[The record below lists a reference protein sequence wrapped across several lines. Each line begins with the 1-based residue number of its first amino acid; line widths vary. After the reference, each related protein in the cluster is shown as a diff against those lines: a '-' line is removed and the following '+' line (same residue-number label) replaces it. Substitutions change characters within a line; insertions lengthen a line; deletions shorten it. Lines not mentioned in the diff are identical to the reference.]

1 MKVRDKEHPLRKP
14 KYDYDTDEFFKSVE
28 KMARAGLTDSEIASA
43 LNLTGPYFSNLK
55 NGKVSTSPADVNAK
69 RSEKIRHALSK
80 GRTQI
85 TSALH
90 ATYLNAAL
98 GKIVTKQKIRK
109 LQEVPCDC
117 GGRNKAC
124 PDCGGTGVCVLPIG
138 VVSETEVQQPPNMQ
152 ALMNLLSIYTPG
164 WKEDMSDA
172 PDTADQGI
180 DICKWIEQETIAKKD
195 KEEKAGKEAAADDT
209 DA

>member
-1 MKVRDKEHPLRKP
+1 MKIRNKDNPRSKP
-14 KYDYDTDEFFKSVE
+14 RYEYDDDEFYNSVE
-28 KMARAGLTDSEIASA
+28 KMARAGLTDTEIAAA
-43 LNLTGPYFSNLK
+43 LNLTKGHFSALK
-55 NGKVSTSPADVNAK
+55 NGKVSKSTPEVNSM
-69 RSEKIRHALSK
+69 RGERIRRALGR

-124 PDCGGTGVCVLPIG
+124 PDCGGTGVCVQPIG

-152 ALMNLLSIYTPG
+152 ALMNLLMIYAPD
-164 WKEDMSDA
+164 WKEDMTE
-172 PDTADQGI
+172 PMDTAEQGI
-180 DICKWIEQETIAKKD
+180 DICKWIEQETLAKKD
-195 KEEKAGKEAAADDT
+195 KDGKEAAVDT